1 MDEAAFDQWAAAIGR
16 AFEALDR
23 SSYYQ
28 VMGVAPTDPQEL
40 IRKAFHR
47 RATQLHP
54 DRHRDTPEPVRGQAY
69 ALFKRMT
76 EAYRVL
82 LDPDL
87 RRVYDAGLESGR
99 LRLTDEVEASRP
111 KSADDA
117 MRTPAGRRHFA
128 AAKDALAKGDL
139 QGAELNLSLA
149 LAHEGN
155 LPLLETMMADVR
167 SRRELRKS
175 SPAIKPK
182 PSGGS

>member
-1 MDEAAFDQWAAAIGR
+1 MDQAAFAQWAAAVGR

-28 VMGVAPTDPQEL
+28 VLGVAPNDPQEL

-54 DRHRDTPEPVRGQAY
+54 DRHRETPEPAKSQAY

-87 RRVYDAGLESGR
+87 RRAYDAGLTSGR
-99 LRLTDEVEASRP
+99 LRLTDEVEAARP
-111 KSADDA
+111 KSEDDA
-117 MRTPAGRRHFA
+117 LRTPQGRHHYA
-128 AAKDALAKGDL
+128 AAKDAFSRGDI
-139 QGAELNLSLA
+139 QGAELNLTLA
-149 LAHEGN
+149 LAREGT
-155 LPLLETMMADVR
+155 LPLLTKMMDEVR
-167 SRRELRKS
+167 KRREQRKS
-175 SPAIKPK
+175 QPSIKPK
-182 PSGGS
+182 S